1 MISPINLLAF
11 ATVASASHTGAP
23 PRLRLPVADATVT
36 IDPTTR
42 RAIGGI
48 TTLDRLKWFNGHW
61 APDGPGDWRPED
73 LVEFGAA
80 GYRAHP
86 GRSFVRISTSQA
98 SSASSPNLY
107 APT

>member
-1 MISPINLLAF
+1 MMISAF
-11 ATVASASHTGAP
+11 ATVAGASHTGGA
-23 PRLRLPVADATVT
+23 RLRLPVADTTVT

-80 GYRAHP
+80 ADRAHP
-86 GRSFVRISTSQA
+86 GRSFVRIRPSQQLRRA
-98 SSASSPNLY
+98 HPKTRISAMCM
-107 APT
+107 